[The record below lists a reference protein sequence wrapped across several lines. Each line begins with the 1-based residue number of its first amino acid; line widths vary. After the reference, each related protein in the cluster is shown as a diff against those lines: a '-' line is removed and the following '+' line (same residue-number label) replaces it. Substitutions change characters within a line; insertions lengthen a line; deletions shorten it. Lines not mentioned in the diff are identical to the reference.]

1 MLTVNVKCRYN
12 HGPSIIAEREKSSL
26 LRNLARNASTYR
38 DIQIFHVA
46 KGLNAI
52 LGEVPGLEHDS
63 RFPRYKDLPPMKDRY
78 APAAHFD
85 TVVQLKVSD

>member
-12 HGPSIIAEREKSSL
+12 HGPSIIAERDKSSL

-63 RFPRYKDLPPMKDRY
+63 RFPLYKDFPPIKDRY
-78 APAAHFD
+78 APAARFH
-85 TVVQLKVSD
+85 TVLQTTVPD